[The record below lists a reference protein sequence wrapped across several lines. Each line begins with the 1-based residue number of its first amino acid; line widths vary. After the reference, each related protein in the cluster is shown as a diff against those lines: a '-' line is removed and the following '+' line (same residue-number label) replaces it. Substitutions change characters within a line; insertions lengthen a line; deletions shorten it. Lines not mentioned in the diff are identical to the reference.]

1 LPRKPKKTA
10 SAAHEQIEL
19 GTAREPSLRIVGGT
33 MRGRKLLYDGDER
46 TRPMKDRVREAVFNL
61 VGPMVKGAHAI
72 DLFAGTGALGFE
84 AISRGAEKATFVE
97 QQFPTAGVIRQNATL
112 LDVSDRTQV
121 YPGNTFIWVK
131 HHPPDPDMPWLVF
144 CSPPYA
150 FYTQRQADMLAL
162 VSDLVERAP
171 AGSTFVVESDAQ
183 FDPGLLADASAW
195 DIRVYPPAVVAI
207 RSI

>member
-1 LPRKPKKTA
+1 LRRKPKTPA
-10 SAAHEQIEL
+10 GDAQQTEL
-19 GTAREPSLRIVGGT
+19 STVREPGVRIVGGT
-33 MRGRKLLYDGDER
+33 MRGRKLLYNGDER

-97 QQFPTAGVIRQNATL
+97 QHFPTAGVIRQNAAL
-112 LDVSDRTQV
+112 LDVSDRTLV

-131 HHPPDPDMPWLVF
+131 QHPPAPDMPWLVF

-162 VSDLVERAP
+162 VSDLLDRAP
-171 AGSTFVVESDAQ
+171 TGSTFVVESDEQ
-183 FDPGLLADASAW
+183 FDQALLPDASAW
-195 DIRVYPPAVVAI
+195 DVRVYPPAVVAI
-207 RSI
+207 RSL